1 MLALFFLFLGILFLL
16 IAAGRIWID
25 ATPVD
30 SPIID
35 STAANKSREA
45 ATFRNIS
52 DGSDSDRSSA
62 ARLLNQKP

>member
-30 SPIID
+30 SPTID
-35 STAANKSREA
+35 STAAN
-45 ATFRNIS
+45 N
-52 DGSDSDRSSA
+52 GSESV
-62 ARLLNQKP
+62 ARDHLSKGNDPTS